1 MQETILP
8 ESAAEAAPPAP
19 TPTPE
24 TLQLEFSGSGKEYF
38 RIWIVN
44 LLLSLATLGIYSA
57 WAKVRRLQ
65 YFYRNTTLAGAAFD
79 FEGKPST
86 ILKGRLV
93 AAALL
98 VVYHYTFGIAVTATL
113 AVAGALV
120 LALPFLARS
129 ALRFRLGNTRYRG
142 LAFGFNGGIGG
153 AYLAWLPPIVTVLM
167 PGVVVTLARSDQRLL
182 TGTLGLTVLALYLA
196 WPAMHGA
203 IKRYQHG
210 HLQFGDQAA
219 SYGAGIGRF
228 YRPYLGALGLLL
240 VALIGAIVL
249 IVAASLLMSVVS
261 KGATGPAARGMGYV
275 AGAGLV
281 YVVVLALI
289 PYLQARVY
297 NLAWSN
303 TRFPGVTLRSDLG
316 ARGLLRV
323 HAANTVLT
331 LLTLGLYRPFAV
343 VRLYRYRL
351 AHVTLEVGG
360 GIEAA
365 LAAAQP
371 RQLGAAGDGAADF
384 FGIDISW

>member
-1 MQETILP
+1 MQDTVLP
-8 ESAAEAAPPAP
+8 EIAVPAAPAPAP
-19 TPTPE
+19 E
-24 TLQLEFSGSGKEYF
+24 ALQLAFSGSGKEYF

-98 VVYHYTFGIAVTATL
+98 ALYHYAFGIAVAATV

-142 LAFGFNGGIGG
+142 LAFGFDGGIGG
-153 AYLAWLPPIVTVLM
+153 AYLAWLPPLATVLL
-167 PGVVVTLARSDQRLL
+167 PGVLVTLARRDRALL
-182 TGTLGLTVLALYLA
+182 AGALGLAVLALYLA

-203 IKRYQHG
+203 MKRYQHG
-210 HLQFGDQAA
+210 HLRFGDQGARFT
-219 SYGAGIGRF
+219 AGIGRF
-228 YRPYLGALGLLL
+228 YRPYLGMIGLVLAGLVAMFVLGAATALVTTGAAHAGGLGAGMKAGL
-240 VALIGAIVL
+240 VALGVLLFYGA
-249 IVAASLLMSVVS
+249 LLAV
-261 KGATGPAARGMGYV
+261 
-275 AGAGLV
+275 
-281 YVVVLALI
+281 I
-289 PYLQARVY
+289 PYLQARVT

-303 TRFPGVTLRSDLG
+303 TRFPGVAIRSELG

-351 AHVTLEVGG
+351 AHVTLEVDG

-365 LAAAQP
+365 LAATQP
-371 RQLGAAGDGAADF
+371 RRLGAAGDGAADL